1 MRRNSV
7 ENNDE
12 VERISTAR
20 SRSRRGHHRNNA
32 AEEHGNDARSLNTL
46 STDKYYWPDLYEEL
60 VADYEEAE
68 QEVYFLDNELK
79 TAKDVI
85 TEKDDEIARLPSQL
99 ENVDTTLRESLE
111 ACQVSK
117 VSIIS
122 SQGWSQSLRVW
133 R

>member
-1 MRRNSV
+1 MTTW
-7 ENNDE
+7 
-12 VERISTAR
+12 ISKLAKEKLR
-20 SRSRRGHHRNNA
+20 
-32 AEEHGNDARSLNTL
+32 L
-46 STDKYYWPDLYEEL
+46 
-60 VADYEEAE
+60 EAE
-68 QEVYFLDNELK
+68 K
-79 TAKDVI
+79 KA
-85 TEKDDEIARLPSQL
+85 KDDEIARLRSQL